1 MCIFRSIGVTK
12 GKCLE
17 YNYVGHGYSREFEIN
32 MAKIKAALDGGGA
45 FTLVTGRDD
54 VCAACPF
61 DHGGVC
67 ETEEKVARYDNRVID
82 MLGLKPGETYRYT
95 GLSDAVR
102 EKIFDG
108 GKLSDVC
115 GDCEWHELRESVID
129 GRK

>member
-1 MCIFRSIGVTK
+1 MRIRPHHLMCIG
-12 GKCLE
+12 
-17 YNYVGHGYSREFEIN
+17 NYVGHGYSREFEIN

-67 ETEEKVARYDNRVID
+67 ETEEKVVRYDSRVID
-82 MLGLKPGETYRYT
+82 TLGLRPGETYSYT
-95 GLSDAVR
+95 DLSDAVR

-115 GDCEWHELRESVID
+115 GDCEWHGLCESVIA
-129 GRK
+129 GGK